1 MDGHRFP
8 NLTMTDTDLD
18 IARPAIQ
25 QARRQVLKQL
35 FAAAMQTDEPERR
48 QRIIQTISRIL
59 ERDR

>member
-1 MDGHRFP
+1 
-8 NLTMTDTDLD
+8 MTDTDLD